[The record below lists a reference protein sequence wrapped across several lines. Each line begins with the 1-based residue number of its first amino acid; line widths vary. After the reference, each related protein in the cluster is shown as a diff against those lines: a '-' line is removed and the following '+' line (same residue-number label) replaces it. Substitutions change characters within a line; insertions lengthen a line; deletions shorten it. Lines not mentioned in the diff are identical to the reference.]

1 MYGLCIKLFII
12 NRRAINR
19 SCHIDDNI
27 ASAAGSIGQQIF
39 MITGSDER
47 SVPTHL
53 LSSCTAWSSDVD
65 NRFLENMFQKC
76 LLICLVL
83 IKFVHIDKQETIERQ
98 LCIPFVTEINSV
110 GIVCLQFGW
119 NQTPAKSRFSVCLRT
134 NKQRNCAVCIFPV
147 YLPPM
152 CHHIQEPTIKQI
164 GPVRIVARY
173 PGCQFTYSVVSV
185 PVNIQSEKKVFDRIE
200 NRDAVRIQIADY
212 IPVPQIESFQSCVHG
227 NAVPDAAA

>member
-119 NQTPAKSRFSVCLRT
+119 NQTPAKVDFLYACGPTSNGTVQFAYFRSICRQCATIFR
-134 NKQRNCAVCIFPV
+134 NQR
-147 YLPPM
+147 
-152 CHHIQEPTIKQI
+152 
-164 GPVRIVARY
+164 
-173 PGCQFTYSVVSV
+173 
-185 PVNIQSEKKVFDRIE
+185 
-200 NRDAVRIQIADY
+200 
-212 IPVPQIESFQSCVHG
+212 
-227 NAVPDAAA
+227 